1 MILSIIA
8 FRFPGLPTAIHTALQ
23 ALLWAVALLVAL
35 ALVVAVLL
43 AEKFQNLEIS
53 RFGASVVMAYAMA
66 TMPQPR
72 KVVQP

>member
-1 MILSIIA
+1 MMLSIIA
-8 FRFPGLPTAIHTALQ
+8 FRFPGLPTAIHTAWQ

-43 AEKFQNLEIS
+43 AVSPYLPQLMV
-53 RFGASVVMAYAMA
+53 GASVIMAYAMA

-72 KVVQP
+72 KAAQP